1 MTRNQKAKEKRVR
14 KYIQATAESYGTE
27 FLKSLTPEQELQL
40 AGMPH
45 PKIPQ
50 SDLTALDYIT
60 WMCGKGWHKKAK
72 AVFAELTT
80 TTN

>member
-1 MTRNQKAKEKRVR
+1 MTKSRAR
-14 KYIQATAESYGTE
+14 KQREIQRYVMDLAEGYGNE

-50 SDLTALDYIT
+50 SDLTAYDYIS

-72 AVFAELTT
+72 SVFAELTT
-80 TTN
+80 TN

>member
-1 MTRNQKAKEKRVR
+1 MATSKAKRDRDIQKWVGEMAECYGEK
-14 KYIQATAESYGTE
+14 
-27 FLKSLTPEQELQL
+27 FLKSISAVDEADLR
-40 AGMPH
+40 AMPH
-45 PKIPQ
+45 PKIPK
-50 SDLTALDYIT
+50 SDLTAFDYIS